1 MMLLD
6 KLGWP
11 VEFIEN
17 RPVTNFI
24 RAIIHGRSLITKA
37 EWKRRWAARRPAPDT
52 DITMSGPNQ

>member
-1 MMLLD
+1 MLLD

-24 RAIIHGRSLITKA
+24 RAIIHGRSYVTKA
-37 EWKRRWAARRPAPDT
+37 EWNRRRAVIRHSPDAG
-52 DITMSGPNQ
+52 TMTSGPDQ